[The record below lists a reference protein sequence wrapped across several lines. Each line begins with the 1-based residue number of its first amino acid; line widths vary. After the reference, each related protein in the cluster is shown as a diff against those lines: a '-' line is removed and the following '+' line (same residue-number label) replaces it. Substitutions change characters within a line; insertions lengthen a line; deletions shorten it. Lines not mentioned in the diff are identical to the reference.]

1 MNRRL
6 LRTTYHAE
14 VEEVNFTH
22 GLPAW
27 MTQTLTASSSA
38 ATCDYTDAYG
48 SHYAMIA
55 RGNTGDG
62 VTLSGSSLSMSVVKV
77 VELVAV
83 GVTVIGPAE
92 FSLGF
97 VSPSD
102 RPAGIQLDAVPI
114 EASAAPA
121 GRVRLV
127 MRDGSLVGQQ
137 TLFAEGN
144 DGQIGEGGTV
154 IDDVDLGVIVNVEAK
169 SARAHLGYS
178 YVSCGPQ
185 GFPGGQVLAPAIRTA
200 LVADGE
206 ASARV
211 RRVTIGIYT

>member
-27 MTQTLTASSSA
+27 MMQTLTGSSRA
-38 ATCDYTDAYG
+38 ETCDYTDAYG
-48 SHYAMIA
+48 SHYTMIA

-83 GVTVIGPAE
+83 GVTVNGPAE

-97 VSPSD
+97 VSPD
-102 RPAGIQLDAVPI
+102 DGPAGIQLQAAPI
-114 EASAAPA
+114 EAGVAPA
-121 GRVRLV
+121 GRVRLLL
-127 MRDGSLVGQQ
+127 RDGSSEGKQ
-137 TLFAEGN
+137 TLFAEGS
-144 DGQIGEGGTV
+144 DGQIGDGGTV
-154 IDDVDLGVIVNVEAK
+154 IEDVDLTGAHGDLF
-169 SARAHLGYS
+169 SARQTIA
-178 YVSCGPQ
+178 GPRRTRS
-185 GFPGGQVLAPAIRTA
+185 GRDAYEENLAAARENPGRVLTPRAP
-200 LVADGE
+200 
-206 ASARV
+206 
-211 RRVTIGIYT
+211 